1 MQGTQFIHIL
11 ACIISILAVIAVLQD
26 GFETIILPRRVA
38 RKFRLAR
45 LYYVTT
51 WRLWSTIARKIHL
64 NSRRE
69 NFLSYYGPLSLIGL
83 LAMWA
88 CILVVAFALLQWS
101 FESVLRAPEMVDT
114 VYTYLYMSGTTFFTL
129 GYGDV
134 VPTTPIGRFCAV
146 LEAGV
151 GFAFLALIIGYVPVI
166 YQAFSKRESTITLLD
181 ARAGS
186 PPSAS
191 EFLRRHVHDQEIDT
205 LVEFLQSW
213 EHWASELL
221 ESHISYPV
229 LVYYRS
235 QHDRQSWLG
244 ALTTILDVCSLLMVG
259 IEGVSP
265 RTAKFTFRLARHAVV
280 DLAQISDCRPMPP
293 EPERLSNEDFLRL
306 RTLMETLGLR
316 FEDEQMAESK
326 LAQLR
331 DMYEPYVNGLSHHF
345 LLSLPEWIPTGEIID
360 DWQTSAW
367 DHFALLTQRPVARL
381 TSIRRQRA

>member
-1 MQGTQFIHIL
+1 MHIL
-11 ACIISILAVIAVLQD
+11 AGIISVVAVIAILQD
-26 GFETIILPRRVA
+26 GFETVILPRRVA
-38 RKFRLAR
+38 RRFRLAR

-51 WRLWSTIARKIHL
+51 WRVWSAIARKIRT

-69 NFLSYYGPLSLIGL
+69 YFLSFFGPLSLIFL

-88 CILVVAFALLQWS
+88 CILILAFALLQWS
-101 FESVLRAPEMVDT
+101 CESILKAPEMVNT

-134 VPTTPIGRFCAV
+134 VPTTAIGRFCAV
-146 LEAGV
+146 VEAGV
-151 GFAFLALIIGYVPVI
+151 GFAFLALVIGYLPVI
-166 YQAFSKRESTITLLD
+166 YQAFSRREATITLLD

-191 EFLRRHVHDQEIDT
+191 EFLRRHVHDRRMDE

-244 ALTTILDVCSLLMVG
+244 ALTTILDVCSLLMTG

-265 RTAKFTFRLARHAVV
+265 HTAKFTFALARHAVV
-280 DLAQISDCRPMPP
+280 DLAQIYGAAPTPP
-293 EPERLSNEDFLRL
+293 EPERLSTEDLLRL
-306 RTLMETLGLR
+306 RALLGTLGLR

-331 DMYEPYVNGLSHHF
+331 NMYEPYVNALSHHF
-345 LLSLPEWIPTGEIID
+345 LLPLPEWIPIGEIID
-360 DWQTSAW
+360 DWETSAW
-367 DHFALLTQRPVARL
+367 DHFALINQRPVARL
-381 TSIRRQRA
+381 SSGRQR